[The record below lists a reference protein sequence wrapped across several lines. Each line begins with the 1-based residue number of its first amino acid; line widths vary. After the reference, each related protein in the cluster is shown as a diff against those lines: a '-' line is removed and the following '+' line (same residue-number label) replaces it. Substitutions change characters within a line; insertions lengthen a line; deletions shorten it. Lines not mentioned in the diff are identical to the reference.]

1 MDEFVFFKAENSC
14 MYFHVEGFEG
24 AQIKPGKDKILVIF
38 VLEGDVAVDGM
49 QSTTMHWKK
58 YGNQIFDCR
67 DFFKILLHQFSLE

>member
-49 QSTTMHWKK
+49 QSTTMHWKNIK
-58 YGNQIFDCR
+58 MADMILGDFQNLTAPIFA
-67 DFFKILLHQFSLE
+67 